1 MSPKNYNVSAD
12 TTATLNV
19 IRELLNHYENI
30 CTLFEDGEQPTEDI
44 QEAFDVLLK
53 KEKEFLADRITGN
66 LYQNNEFHTI
76 DTIEI

>member
-19 IRELLNHYENI
+19 IRELLNHYQNI
-30 CTLFEDGEQPTEDI
+30 CTLFEDGEPSGDLQT
-44 QEAFDVLLK
+44 AFDVLLQ
-53 KEKEFLADRITGN
+53 KEKDFLADRITGN

-76 DTIEI
+76 EI

>member
-1 MSPKNYNVSAD
+1 MSPKDYNVSAD

-30 CTLFEDGEQPTEDI
+30 CTLFEDGTPSKDI
-44 QEAFDVLLK
+44 QEAFDVLLQ
-53 KEKEFLADRITGN
+53 KEKDFLADRITGN

-76 DTIEI
+76 EI

>member
-1 MSPKNYNVSAD
+1 MTPKSYNVSAD

-19 IRELLNHYENI
+19 IRELLSHYENL
-30 CTLFEDGEQPTEDI
+30 CTLFEDGEPTEDI
-44 QEAFDVLLK
+44 QKAFDVLLL

-76 DTIEI
+76 EI

>member
-1 MSPKNYNVSAD
+1 MSPNYNVSAD

-30 CTLFEDGEQPTEDI
+30 CTLFEDGELTEDL
-44 QEAFDVLLK
+44 QTAFDVLLK

>member
-1 MSPKNYNVSAD
+1 MIPKDYNVSAD

-30 CTLFEDGEQPTEDI
+30 CTLFEDGPTKDI
-44 QEAFDVLLK
+44 QEAFDVLLQ
-53 KEKEFLADRITGN
+53 KEKDFLADRITGN

-76 DTIEI
+76 EI